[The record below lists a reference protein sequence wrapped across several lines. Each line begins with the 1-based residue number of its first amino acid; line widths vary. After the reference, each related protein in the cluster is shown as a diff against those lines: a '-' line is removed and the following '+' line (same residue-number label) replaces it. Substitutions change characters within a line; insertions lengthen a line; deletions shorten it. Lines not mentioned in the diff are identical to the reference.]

1 MPYYRITIT
10 DIFGHVSQGI
20 RNDPMDNIDA
30 YYGKA
35 RRKAEIALKNKF
47 KDIDVVML
55 TTSSKEVQDHL
66 EKQRNKVWEN
76 AETRSKEEI
85 LSRTSGKEKGSDR
98 EIREKL
104 LEELK
109 NTSQNEI
116 SQNPNKT

>member
-10 DIFGHVSQGI
+10 DIFGHVSQGV

-30 YYGKA
+30 YYGKS
-35 RRKAEIALKNKF
+35 RRKAEIALKNRF

-55 TTSSKEVQDHL
+55 TTSSKEVQDYL

-76 AETRSKEEI
+76 AEIKSKEEI
-85 LSRTSGKEKGSDR
+85 LSKKSGKEKGSDR

-109 NTSQNEI
+109 NTSQNEMQ
-116 SQNPNKT
+116 QNPNKT